1 MMGQIT
7 LEGLLRQH
15 KFTQGL
21 TDEQI
26 ASLASVAA
34 EVAFDENEVILFDG
48 QRSNAF
54 YLVTQGSVA
63 VELRTPRYVVCVAA
77 VTAES
82 AFGWSALLDEQD
94 TAFQVRAREHTLAL
108 QLDGPRLRALC
119 RKDPAL
125 GVEILHRALQLVA
138 GRVRA
143 TEVRFAEMCG
153 VKV

>member
-7 LEGLLRQH
+7 LEDVLRQH
-15 KFTQGL
+15 KFASGL
-21 TDEQI
+21 TGPQI
-26 ASLASVAA
+26 ASLASLAS
-34 EVAFDENEVILFDG
+34 EVAFDENEVILVDG

-54 YLVTQGSVA
+54 YLVTQGSVS
-63 VELRTPRYVVCVAA
+63 VELRTPRYAVCVEA

-82 AFGWSALLDEQD
+82 GFGWSALLDRQD

-108 QLDGPRLRALC
+108 RLDGPGLRALC
-119 RKDPAL
+119 REDPVL
-125 GVEILHRALQLVA
+125 GVEVLHRVLQLVA

-143 TEVRFAEMCG
+143 TEIRFAEMCG